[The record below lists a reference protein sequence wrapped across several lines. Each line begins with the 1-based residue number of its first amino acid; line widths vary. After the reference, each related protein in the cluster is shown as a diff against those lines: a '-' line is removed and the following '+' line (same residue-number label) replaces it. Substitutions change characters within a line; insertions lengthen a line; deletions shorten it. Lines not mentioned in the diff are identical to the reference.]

1 MNQCVKYALKGDV
14 VTLNSRRKVLREG
27 YVVIQE
33 ERIAYIGPVE
43 QGLPARFHDFTEI
56 DTEGYIYPGLID
68 LHNHLPYNFLN
79 LWPIV
84 KKFEDRYQWPRL
96 SKYKSEIAAP
106 TKLLANS
113 NAVELMKYAESKALA
128 SGTTSI
134 DGYSK
139 FNRSYAAWL
148 LRNVEV
154 EPFGKLESKIY
165 QSVLRIKNEEE
176 FLIVDRKM
184 NEGNAFIYHLAEG
197 TSEGLL
203 EEYTELKDHGLIRD
217 NLVGIHCT
225 ALNANNWKELGKKG
239 VKFVW
244 SPLSNLLLY
253 GKTADVVAAKK
264 NGVIISLG
272 SDWSPTGSKNI
283 LWELKVADLY
293 NNNSLNNFFTDIEL
307 VEMVTCNPAKAIR
320 VADQIGSIK
329 AGLFADLVIFN
340 KLEDDPYRNLIQCTE
355 KDLKLSII
363 SGRPRYGDI
372 KYMSSLK
379 IAGTEKIKVGSVT
392 KGIDILEL
400 GVEFGEITFQEVWSR
415 LTESLANPRKTALR
429 LFEKSK
435 IAPAAGEEQPIRLI
449 IEDETEEVR
458 EGLAVTP
465 EMTFE
470 SFLQSNFDTQ
480 QFQPLVPDSLSMHGD
495 VDFFRDLK
503 ANPNMPTYMSDLK
516 NYLR

>member
-1 MNQCVKYALKGDV
+1 MKYALKGDI
-14 VTLNSRRKVLREG
+14 VTFNSKRKVIRDG
-27 YVVIQE
+27 YVVVEE
-33 ERIAYIGPVE
+33 ERIVYVGPGE
-43 QGLPARFHDFTEI
+43 QGLPARFHDFTKIE
-56 DTEGYIYPGLID
+56 TEGYIYPGLID

-79 LWPIV
+79 LWPIS

-96 SKYKSEIAAP
+96 SKYKTEIGAP

-113 NAVELMKYAESKALA
+113 NAVELMKYAESKALV

-154 EPFGKLESKIY
+154 EPFGKLEPKIY

-176 FLIVDRKM
+176 FLTVDRKM

-197 TSEGLL
+197 TSEELL
-203 EEYTELKDHGLIRD
+203 AEYTELEDHGLIRD
-217 NLVGIHCT
+217 KLVGIHCT
-225 ALNANNWKELGKKG
+225 ALNANNWKVLGKKG

-253 GKTADVVAAKK
+253 GKTADVVSAKK

-272 SDWSPTGSKNI
+272 SDWSPTGSKNL

-293 NNNSLNNFFTDIEL
+293 NSNSLSNTFTDMQL
-307 VEMVTCNPAKAIR
+307 AEMVTLNPAKAIG

-340 KLEDDPYRNLIQCTE
+340 KLNDNPYRNLIQCTE

-372 KYMSSLK
+372 KYMSKLK
-379 IAGTEKIKVGSVT
+379 ISGFEKIKVGSIT
-392 KGIDILEL
+392 KGIDILEP
-400 GVEFGEITFQEVWSR
+400 GVEFGKIAFSEVWSK
-415 LTESLANPRKTALR
+415 LTESLANPEKTALG
-429 LFEKSK
+429 LFHTSK
-435 IAPAAGEEQPIRLI
+435 KVTSVEEEPIRLI
-449 IEDETEEVR
+449 IEDETEDTKER
-458 EGLAVTP
+458 LAFRP
-465 EMTFE
+465 DMTFE
-470 SFLQSNFDTQ
+470 SFLQSNFETQ
-480 QFQPLVPDSLSMHGD
+480 ELQPLVPDSLTMHD
-495 VDFFRDLK
+495 DNDFFLGLK
-503 ANPNMPTYMSDLK
+503 ANENLPTYMADLK
-516 NYLR
+516 NYL